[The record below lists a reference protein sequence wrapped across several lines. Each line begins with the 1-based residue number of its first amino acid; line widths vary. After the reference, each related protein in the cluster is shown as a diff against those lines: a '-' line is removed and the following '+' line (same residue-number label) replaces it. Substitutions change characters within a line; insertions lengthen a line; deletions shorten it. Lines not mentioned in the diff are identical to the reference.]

1 MANHLT
7 SSKPLPL
14 IRIPKPELRRPGI
27 RDQTISSVAWL
38 AHSPQELSETL
49 GKPPV
54 GNLAEHWPW
63 LYAGDLGSLLI
74 ANPVRRR
81 HKGVLPRAILG
92 LPGTVLAAH

>member
-27 RDQTISSVAWL
+27 RDQPISSVAWL

-54 GNLAEHWPW
+54 GSLAEHWPW
-63 LYAGDLGSLLI
+63 LYAGDLGSLLQKTRI
-74 ANPVRRR
+74 NSSHNRS
-81 HKGVLPRAILG
+81 
-92 LPGTVLAAH
+92 